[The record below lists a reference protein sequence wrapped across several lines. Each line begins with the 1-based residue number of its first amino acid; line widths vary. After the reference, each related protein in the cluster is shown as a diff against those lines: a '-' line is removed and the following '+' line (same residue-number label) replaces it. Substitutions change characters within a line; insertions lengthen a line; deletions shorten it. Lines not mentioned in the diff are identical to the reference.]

1 MSELISKVLQPYF
14 ESYSDLITKYDEY
27 YEVGQNNE
35 SLTQDYIDTLDE
47 GVDITQDETAQFFVG
62 MTQDVY
68 DETARISKEIDSV
81 VSMLKNAPMRYEI
94 RASRLAVIKKIEE
107 LELKQ
112 SEMNDLSKEIERKVS
127 DYAKQEDVSEDIA
140 SIMLKTGDKAFR
152 SKCLKLS
159 EWEKELNA
167 YRHELSILERLEREV
182 TGTIMPSDK
191 LDEIVNGNTP
201 K

>member
-1 MSELISKVLQPYF
+1 MSELISKVLQRYF
-14 ESYSDLITKYDEY
+14 ALYSDLITKYDDY
-27 YEVGQNNE
+27 CEVGRNDE

-81 VSMLKNAPMRYEI
+81 VSMLNNAPMRYEI

-140 SIMLKTGDKAFR
+140 SIMLKAGDKGFR
-152 SKCLKLS
+152 AKCLKLS

-182 TGTIMPSDK
+182 TGTIMSSDK

>member
-1 MSELISKVLQPYF
+1 MSELISKVLQRYF
-14 ESYSDLITKYDEY
+14 ESYSDLITKYDDY
-27 YEVGQNNE
+27 CEVGRNNE

-140 SIMLKTGDKAFR
+140 SIMLKAGDKGFR
-152 SKCLKLS
+152 AKCLKLS

>member
-1 MSELISKVLQPYF
+1 MSELISKVLQRYF
-14 ESYSDLITKYDEY
+14 ALYSDLITKYDDY
-27 YEVGQNNE
+27 CEVGRNDE

-81 VSMLKNAPMRYEI
+81 VSMLNNAPMRYEI

-140 SIMLKTGDKAFR
+140 SIMLKAGDKGFR
-152 SKCLKLS
+152 AKCLKLS

>member
-1 MSELISKVLQPYF
+1 MSKLITETLKPYF
-14 ESYSDLITKYDEY
+14 ETYSDLIAKYDEY

-35 SLTQDYIDTLDE
+35 NLTQEYIDTLDE
-47 GVDITQDETAQFFVG
+47 GVDLTQDETAQFFVG

-68 DETARISKEIDSV
+68 DETGRISKSIDLLV
-81 VSMLKNAPMRYEI
+81 AELKNPEMVREI
-94 RASRLAVIKKIEE
+94 RASRLAIIKKIA
-107 LELKQ
+107 
-112 SEMNDLSKEIERKVS
+112 EIEMKKPEMKNLSDEISSKVLV
-127 DYAKQEDVSEDIA
+127 YAKQEDVSEDIA

-167 YRHELSILERLEREV
+167 YRHELAVLERLEREV
-182 TGTIMPSDK
+182 TGIILPSDK
-191 LDEIVNGNTP
+191 LDGFVNGNTP

>member
-1 MSELISKVLQPYF
+1 MSELISKVLQRYF
-14 ESYSDLITKYDEY
+14 ALYSDLITKYDDY
-27 YEVGQNNE
+27 CEVGRNDE

-81 VSMLKNAPMRYEI
+81 VSMLNNAPMRYEI

-140 SIMLKTGDKAFR
+140 SIMLKAGDKGFR
-152 SKCLKLS
+152 AKCLKLS

-191 LDEIVNGNTP
+191 YKKD
-201 K
+201 